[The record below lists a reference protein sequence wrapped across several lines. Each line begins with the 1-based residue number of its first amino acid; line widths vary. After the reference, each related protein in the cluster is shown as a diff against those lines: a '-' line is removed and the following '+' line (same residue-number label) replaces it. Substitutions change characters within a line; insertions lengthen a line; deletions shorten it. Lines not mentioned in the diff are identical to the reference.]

1 MKWFKTLI
9 LFIIFLAAAI
19 FINNIPAKCIHTF
32 YDYKYQTSSGEGFTN
47 LLNFQNPLI
56 DNRSDHNLIY
66 SVTKKSGIEIIN
78 NDDLT
83 KFNHLLN
90 LDKTKLNRVNR
101 GLKDKNNFRLNMFLP
116 GLSQIQKTVQSEF
129 LLI

>member
-19 FINNIPAKCIHTF
+19 FINYIPAKCIHTF

-90 LDKTKLNRVNR
+90 LGKTKLNRVNR